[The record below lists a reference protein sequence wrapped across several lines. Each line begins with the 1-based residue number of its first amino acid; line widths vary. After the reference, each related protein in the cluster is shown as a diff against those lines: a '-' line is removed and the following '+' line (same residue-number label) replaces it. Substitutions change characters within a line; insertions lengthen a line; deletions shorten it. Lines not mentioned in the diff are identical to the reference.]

1 MAGTSSARST
11 TTTASC
17 TGCAILN
24 GSGRSGRSSGSGSR
38 GGQATHLLA
47 NSSGAL
53 RYSRA
58 CILRVL
64 GAGLRGVHL
73 RARGVIHTI
82 LNRATVNRVVRSGL
96 NRLMVCAG
104 IRALVGTYVGTMIHA
119 YVRLMVCAD
128 VRSVICPHIRFMVA
142 NVRLIVVI
150 RLMIH
155 MRLMV
160 DRVIRLAKNG
170 RGILVNRGMHTTGR
184 TMMGRMAMSILGR
197 SRYAMNVRRVMQG
210 TMIPRRG
217 SPIRHI
223 TQSR

>member
-17 TGCAILN
+17 AGCAILN

-38 GGQATHLLA
+38 GGRATHLLA

-73 RARGVIHTI
+73 RARGVVHTI

-104 IRALVGTYVGTMIHA
+104 IRLMIHA
-119 YVRLMVCAD
+119 NV
-128 VRSVICPHIRFMVA
+128 RFM
-142 NVRLIVVI
+142 IVSGKISVMI
-150 RLMIH
+150 RLVINIRPMVNIGGRLVVNRMIG
-155 MRLMV
+155 
-160 DRVIRLAKNG
+160 LAENG
-170 RGILVNRGMHTTGR
+170 RRILMNRCMHTTGR

-210 TMIPRRG
+210 TMIPRG
-217 SPIRHI
+217 GCPIRHI
-223 TQSR
+223 AKSR